1 MSSDMLDVSSVHLI
15 HQIVSYAVSPRHF
28 QTFPDHWCMHIICDG
43 AADFY
48 VSGGSYTATFIN
60 HHGFSTFHLTTEAAA
75 SITVRAVR
83 DTFSRSPVFLGAS
96 TTLAGFS
103 PGSMAPY

>member
-48 VSGGSYTATFIN
+48 VSGGVIP
-60 HHGFSTFHLTTEAAA
+60 LTQEI
-75 SITVRAVR
+75 SCC
-83 DTFSRSPVFLGAS
+83 SRLGCAMRSSPKIQLSG
-96 TTLAGFS
+96 
-103 PGSMAPY
+103 